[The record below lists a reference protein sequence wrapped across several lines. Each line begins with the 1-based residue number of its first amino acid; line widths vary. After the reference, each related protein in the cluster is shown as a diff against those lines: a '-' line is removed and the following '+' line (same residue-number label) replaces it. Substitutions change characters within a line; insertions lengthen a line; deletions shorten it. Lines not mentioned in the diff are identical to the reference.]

1 MPLISGFFPPGFSSG
16 SPSGR
21 RHAAPGTAS
30 LAKLDVAKA
39 RIDVIAQKSRCFTL
53 SPDQKFVPL
62 PIPETFQ
69 PQRIAIKRERGNSLF
84 LRYRGEDLQVTLC
97 STTVHPSKG

>member
-1 MPLISGFFPPGFSSG
+1 MPLISGFLPPGFSSG

-30 LAKLDVAKA
+30 LAKLNVAKA
-39 RIDVIAQKSRCFTL
+39 RTDVIAQKNRCFTSIPRL
-53 SPDQKFVPL
+53 EVCST

-84 LRYRGEDLQVTLC
+84 LRCQGEDLQIALS
-97 STTVHPSKG
+97 STTVHRSKG